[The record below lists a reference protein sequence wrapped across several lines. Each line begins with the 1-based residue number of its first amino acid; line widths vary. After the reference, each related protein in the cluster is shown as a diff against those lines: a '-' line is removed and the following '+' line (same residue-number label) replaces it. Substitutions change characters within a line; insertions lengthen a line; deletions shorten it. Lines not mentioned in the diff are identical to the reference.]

1 MTIQQMMFGGGM
13 MPISFVGYNEEFTGT
28 ARSSIVIVTPSNTEI
43 GDLILFFG
51 NTGGNA
57 ATWSN
62 TQGVTEMVD
71 ANASP
76 NLYASRITA
85 SSAGATAFTFSLSAS
100 RFISAYCLVYRNA
113 VFQSSAFTYRANVN
127 SQTGNSV
134 STTIS
139 PSTNGS
145 AIIAHIAA
153 RSNSSITWT
162 NSSALSPANVF
173 TSFNGDNDF
182 PADRLIDFY
191 PVDGSSTTIT
201 TGTTANWTTIQQ
213 ALVAIGPAA

>member
-13 MPISFVGYNEEFTGT
+13 MPISFVGYNEEFTAT
-28 ARSSIVIVTPSNTEI
+28 ARSSTIILTPSNTAI

-85 SSAGATAFTFSLSAS
+85 SSAGATSFTFNLNAN
-100 RFISAYCLVYRNA
+100 RFIALYCLVYRNA
-113 VFQSSAFTYRANVN
+113 IFQSSAFTYRANVN
-127 SQTGNSV
+127 NQFGNTV
-134 STTIS
+134 STTIT
-139 PSTNGS
+139 PSTNSS

-153 RSNSSITWT
+153 RSNSDITWT
-162 NSSALSPANVF
+162 NNSTLSTASVFSSF
-173 TSFNGDNDF
+173 GGDTDY
-182 PADRLIDFY
+182 PADRVIDFY
-191 PVDGSSTTIT
+191 PVNAGSTTIT
-201 TGTTANWTTIQQ
+201 TGTTVNWTAIQQ
-213 ALVAIGPAA
+213 VLVAIGPAS